1 MADNLTLS
9 FEIYRGDELLF
20 KEQINAESV
29 TIGKGPAAMLRIEDE
44 GLADLQAVIN
54 LSDEGA
60 VQILDLVGSG
70 TKVNGD
76 EIVNSELVS
85 GDNIEIG
92 DIRILVE
99 MEGEI
104 TATNPVAASEDDE
117 VTDASVH
124 TVGDIDFGDRS
135 ERETLEDDISEDVMA
150 FIMRSGTAQSDV
162 GIDRSKP
169 QVLEVAEI
177 WGDVILDVRHF
188 HDGNTVTLGTSTGF
202 KWYML
207 GQPISWIGPAFAKVA
222 WLCPPLLSEVREE
235 MSNDFYVPT
244 ESLPTENF
252 KVFVPVGKGY
262 ACRFSKKWAGFV
274 DVDGERK
281 MLSQLIESGDAT
293 TAGGDIYEY
302 SVNPGSR
309 VVLDIG
315 HVIVFGQMVHQSKK
329 VKGAVAVDYP
339 FLALLA
345 FVAFLGAMTVVAA
358 HRTSLSS
365 SSTDLLDAKFVE
377 LLVKDP
383 EKEDH
388 REKDKPAANPDAGE
402 GAKAKKEE
410 GKVGKKDA
418 KMEKAKGN
426 KVEIDQQELD
436 REMADNAGLMGSMA
450 DQGGMDGILGD
461 TIVDEN
467 MMGGIGG
474 ALGAKGYQM
483 GAGGLGSR
491 GSGLGGGGSA
501 SGLGGTGTRGRGGG
515 STGFGSGAGNF
526 GPKGE
531 GGIGRIGGDPII
543 LGALDKSLIDRVIK
557 RNLNQIKYCYSKQLN
572 TNPTLN
578 GKIVV
583 KFVISGDGSVSQAK
597 THSSTMTGGGAV
609 TSCINS
615 RFLRFQFP
623 EPKGGGI
630 VIVKYPFLF
639 APQ

>member
-1 MADNLTLS
+1 MAEHLTLN
-9 FEIYRGDELLF
+9 FEIYRGDDLLF
-20 KEQINAESV
+20 KEQISAESV
-29 TIGKGPAAMLRIEDE
+29 TIGKGPAAMLRIEDDT
-44 GLADLQAVIN
+44 LADLQAVIN
-54 LSDEGA
+54 LSDEGT

-70 TKVNGD
+70 TKVNGN

-92 DIRILVE
+92 EIRILVE
-99 MEGEI
+99 MEGEV
-104 TATNPVAASEDDE
+104 TATNPTVADEDDE

-124 TVGDIDFGDRS
+124 TVGDIDFSQKS
-135 ERETLEDDISEDVMA
+135 EQEILEEDISEDVMA

-177 WGDVILDVRHF
+177 WGDVIMDVRHF
-188 HDGNTVTLGTSTGF
+188 RGGQNVTLGTSTGF
-202 KWYML
+202 KWYIL
-207 GQPISWIGPAFAKVA
+207 GQPLSWIGPGFAKVA

-235 MSNDFYVPT
+235 ASNDFYVPSD
-244 ESLPTENF
+244 SLPSEDY
-252 KVFVPVGKGY
+252 KVFIPSGNGY
-262 ACRFSKKWAGFV
+262 ACRFSKRWAGFV

-281 MLSQLIESGDAT
+281 MLSQLVESGDAT
-293 TAGGDIYEY
+293 SEGGDIYTY
-302 SVNPGSR
+302 DVKPGSR
-309 VVLDIG
+309 IVLDIG

-329 VKGAVAVDYP
+329 VKGAVSVDYP

-345 FVAFLGAMTVVAA
+345 FIAFLGAMAMVAA
-358 HRTSLSS
+358 DRASLSS
-365 SSTDLLDAKFVE
+365 SSTDLLDERFVE
-377 LLVKDP
+377 LLVKEP
-383 EKEDH
+383 EPEEH
-388 REKDKPAANPDAGE
+388 REKDRPAANPDAGE

-436 REMADNAGLMGSMA
+436 REMADNAGLMGQMA

-515 STGFGSGAGNF
+515 SSGFGSGQGNF

-557 RNLNQIKYCYSKQLN
+557 RNMNQIKYCYQRQLN
-572 TNPTLN
+572 ANPTLN

-609 TSCINS
+609 QSCINE

-623 EPKGGGI
+623 EPRGGGI

-639 APQ
+639 SPQ

>member
-1 MADNLTLS
+1 MAEHLTLN

-20 KEQINAESV
+20 KEQISAESV
-29 TIGKGPAAMLRIEDE
+29 TIGKGPAAMLRIEDDT
-44 GLADLQAVIN
+44 LADLQAVIN
-54 LSDEGA
+54 LSDEGT

-70 TKVNGD
+70 TKVNGN
-76 EIVNSELVS
+76 EVVNSELVS

-92 DIRILVE
+92 EIRILVE
-99 MEGEI
+99 MEGEV
-104 TATNPVAASEDDE
+104 TATNPTVADEDDE

-124 TVGDIDFGDRS
+124 TVGDIDFSQKS
-135 ERETLEDDISEDVMA
+135 EQEILEEDISEDVMA

-177 WGDVILDVRHF
+177 WGDVIMDVRHF
-188 HDGNTVTLGTSTGF
+188 RGGQNVTLGTSTGY
-202 KWYML
+202 KWYIL
-207 GQPISWIGPAFAKVA
+207 GQPLSWIGPGFAKVA

-235 MSNDFYVPT
+235 ASNDFYVPSD
-244 ESLPTENF
+244 SLPSEDY
-252 KVFVPVGKGY
+252 KVFVPSGNGY
-262 ACRFSKKWAGFV
+262 ACRFSKRWAGFV

-281 MLSQLIESGDAT
+281 MLSQLIESGDASSD
-293 TAGGDIYEY
+293 GGDIYTY
-302 SVNPGSR
+302 DVKPGSR

-329 VKGAVAVDYP
+329 VKGAVSIDYP

-345 FVAFLGAMTVVAA
+345 FIAFLGGMAMVAA
-358 HRTSLSS
+358 DRASLSS
-365 SSTDLLDAKFVE
+365 SSTDLLDERFVE
-377 LLVKDP
+377 LLVKEP
-383 EKEDH
+383 EPEEH
-388 REKDKPAANPDAGE
+388 REKDRPAANPDAGE

-436 REMADNAGLMGSMA
+436 REMADNAGLMGQMA

-515 STGFGSGAGNF
+515 STGFGSGQGNF

-557 RNLNQIKYCYSKQLN
+557 RNMNQIKYCYQRQLN
-572 TNPTLN
+572 ASPTLN

-597 THSSTMTGGGAV
+597 THSSTMSGGGAV
-609 TSCINS
+609 ESCINE

-623 EPKGGGI
+623 EPRGGGI

-639 APQ
+639 SPQ